1 MQARYEML
9 RAAMARG
16 GLSSQAVADLCGV
29 TRRTVQFWL
38 AGKARIPALA
48 LEAILAAAHQTPTTA
63 PAKQALATVARDQER
78 AVAALEVALEA
89 ERQAL
94 LVTQTQLDS
103 LEDQS

>member
-1 MQARYEML
+1 MEARYTLL

-16 GLSSQAVADLCGV
+16 GLSTQAAADLCGV
-29 TRRTVQFWL
+29 SRRTVQFWL

-63 PAKQALATVARDQER
+63 PAKQALATVARDQKR
-78 AVAALEVALEA
+78 AVAALEAALEA

-94 LVTQTQLDS
+94 LVTQTQLET
-103 LEDQS
+103 LKEE

>member
-1 MQARYEML
+1 MDARDTL

-29 TRRTVQFWL
+29 SRRTVQYWL
-38 AGKARIPALA
+38 AGKAGIPELA
-48 LEAILAAAHQTPTTA
+48 LQAILTAAQQTPTTA

-78 AVAALEVALEA
+78 AVAALEAALEA

-94 LVTQTQLDS
+94 LATRTQLDT
-103 LEDQS
+103 LEG

>member
-1 MQARYEML
+1 MEARYTLL

-29 TRRTVQFWL
+29 SRRTVQYWL

-48 LEAILAAAHQTPTTA
+48 LEAILAANRQTPTTA
-63 PAKQALATVARDQER
+63 PAHQALATVASNQER
-78 AVAALEVALEA
+78 AVAALEAALEA

-94 LVTQTQLDS
+94 HVTRTQLQTLKDK
-103 LEDQS
+103 